1 MNIGTGNFKILG
13 LSMALGRKN
22 EKSFKTDVLKKMI
35 FIDKSVTGMYER
47 RYRINGM
54 ENNCSK

>member
-13 LSMALGRKN
+13 LSMTLGRKN

>member
-1 MNIGTGNFKILG
+1 MNIGTGNFKIFG
-13 LSMALGRKN
+13 LSMTLGRKN

-47 RYRINGM
+47 R
-54 ENNCSK
+54 